1 MEAAGNGLRGK
12 MLEGL
17 LERAGAAIGYM
28 LPAVQLTGV
37 ILASLIMTA
46 VLVGMIVR
54 ALKRFSERGGA
65 GSWKLL
71 LALRFLLGFR
81 EEKRSWFRRL
91 VPVATQNFIAMTGT
105 AIGVWALIVVLSV
118 MSGFELDLKDKIIR
132 NNPHITV
139 ERCAASADDFDG
151 GQTCQ
156 PMADRIGRIPD
167 VVMAES
173 FVQGD
178 ALLASSS
185 NMGPGTTIRGITP
198 GGALEARWLRNSV
211 SRGALE
217 GLVRPETTIS
227 DRDLGFVFPDPATRQ
242 AAEPGEA
249 AVQPPARDGIAPSQP
264 SEGRK
269 AEDAATVGVETAEL
283 NVPPIAAPD
292 EIDVPPIAEPD
303 DGVRVRDG
311 IILGSELALGLGV
324 TEGDEVT
331 VVIPDGDVGPLG
343 LQPSTSV
350 FRVVGT
356 IKSGLYEFDLKTA
369 FVLADS
375 GRRLF
380 SGASREQ
387 MAIMVSDI
395 QKLEGIA
402 SEVQAVADGVPGS
415 RVRTVT
421 QTNRSLFSALM
432 VERIA
437 MFLVLGLVILVAAFN
452 VFGSLLL
459 VTMEKTRDI
468 AVLRSM
474 GVTASGIRSVYFTIG
489 WVIGLTGTVSGLALG
504 LLTCLYIKTAG
515 IALPQEYYIERL
527 PVSVSALDVA
537 LVALAAL
544 GAALIATIYPTSAVA
559 SMSPAD
565 GLRND

>member
-1 MEAAGNGLRGK
+1 

-37 ILASLIMTA
+37 ILASLVMTA
-46 VLVGMIVR
+46 VLVGLIVR

-156 PMADRIGRIPD
+156 PMVDRIGRIPG
-167 VVMAES
+167 VIMAES

-198 GGALEARWLRNSV
+198 NGALEARWLRDSV
-211 SRGALE
+211 SKGALV
-217 GLVRPETTIS
+217 GLARPETTIS
-227 DRDLGFVFPDPATRQ
+227 DRDLGFIFPDPALAEKGGAVQSPDQKSGQEDGNAQPTGQ
-242 AAEPGEA
+242 KIATASEDGAEPGPIE
-249 AVQPPARDGIAPSQP
+249 I
-264 SEGRK
+264 E
-269 AEDAATVGVETAEL
+269 
-283 NVPPIAAPD
+283 VPPIAL
-292 EIDVPPIAEPD
+292 PD
-303 DGVRVRDG
+303 DGIKVRDG
-311 IILGSELALGLGV
+311 IILGSELAMGLGV

-369 FVLADS
+369 FVLAES

-395 QKLEGIA
+395 EKLDEIA
-402 SEVQAVADGVPGS
+402 DQVQEISGSVAGS

-474 GVTASGIRSVYFTIG
+474 GVTATGIRSVYFTIG
-489 WVIGLTGTVSGLALG
+489 SVIGLTGTVSGLALG